1 MANYIAP
8 KLPNRVLP
16 MTKGTDRVFSIRRKD
31 SDGTPRDWDCDV
43 FIDID
48 IDKTAPTRVQAQVVD
63 DLAVVRIESN
73 IGDQCRNGMTWR
85 AVMSQV
91 STGSS
96 LETPLLVGIFERN
109 DGK

>member
-1 MANYIAP
+1 MPDYIAP

-16 MTKGTDRVFSIRRKD
+16 VTKGTDRLFSIRRRD
-31 SDGTPRDWDCDV
+31 PEGDPQDWDCDV

-48 IDKTAPTRVQAQVVD
+48 IDKTAPTRIPAQVID
-63 DLAVVRIESN
+63 DLAVIRIESN
-73 IGDQCRNGMTWR
+73 VADQCKNGMTWR
-85 AVMSQV
+85 AVMSQP
-91 STGSS
+91 GNPS